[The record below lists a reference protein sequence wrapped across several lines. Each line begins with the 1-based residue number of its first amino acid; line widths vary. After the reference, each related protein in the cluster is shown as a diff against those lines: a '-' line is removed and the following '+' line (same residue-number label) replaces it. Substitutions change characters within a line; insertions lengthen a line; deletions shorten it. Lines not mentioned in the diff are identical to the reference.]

1 MYPLPLSMW
10 AGFWS
15 PFTLFVLFVDVGT
28 AGVHNVYFRDYHNEI
43 VSISFQEYSQRD
55 PLVKRIIFQ
64 KKIKH
69 FYKKRRKL
77 EELQLGNGF
86 FFENEKISKF
96 FIQNC
101 MKIKNFEI
109 EIFRFFSISKKS
121 KISIQNCMKMVFLDR
136 KNRNF
141 GS

>member
-1 MYPLPLSMW
+1 M
-10 AGFWS
+10 
-15 PFTLFVLFVDVGT
+15 
-28 AGVHNVYFRDYHNEI
+28 YFRDYHIEI

-101 MKIKNFEI
+101 MKMKNFEI
-109 EIFRFFSISKKS
+109 EKNEIFDLKISKCSRFSSSKS
-121 KISIQNCMKMVFLDR
+121 IFSF
-136 KNRNF
+136 
-141 GS
+141 